1 MKFTMFVPALAA
13 MSIALTIPTLAEAGC
28 DGLKGKDKKACIK
41 KEKANAGST
50 PYTPSQL
57 GAAFTAWD
65 EEGKNP
71 FAMEAYSVRSNES
84 GFADV
89 DAYLG
94 KIWRIQAVVAGARYT
109 VDQVAA
115 GDAEAVKLVPE
126 IMPMVKEL
134 PDLVTALKDEAPALV
149 EKLPEILTGADAM
162 KIPKIS
168 GSIMGAATGAVSAV
182 ADLPKLLEA
191 LKNLA
196 ADPSA
201 AAGAA
206 AAVGTEAAG
215 EAAGDVAGDAV
226 EAAGD
231 AAEAA
236 GDAVEAAGDAVEAA
250 TGGE

>member
-115 GDAEAVKLVPE
+115 GDAEVSTSSAEPCLTASL
-126 IMPMVKEL
+126 PMASAW
-134 PDLVTALKDEAPALV
+134 DALTRTKRP
-149 EKLPEILTGADAM
+149 
-162 KIPKIS
+162 
-168 GSIMGAATGAVSAV
+168 VSSWTV
-182 ADLPKLLEA
+182 
-191 LKNLA
+191 
-196 ADPSA
+196 
-201 AAGAA
+201 
-206 AAVGTEAAG
+206 
-215 EAAGDVAGDAV
+215 
-226 EAAGD
+226 
-231 AAEAA
+231 
-236 GDAVEAAGDAVEAA
+236 
-250 TGGE
+250 